1 MELITTQHYGG
12 NIFSFYSTKRKDIFM
27 TINELATGFGYASK
41 SGIEKLIQRNPHLLD
56 KEYSSALK
64 DAKQKNFVTENKYS
78 FISKVPVRNYG
89 TPQSVG
95 TIKSKV
101 QYQEVRLFTE
111 RGIFEI
117 GCLSRTKV
125 AKTFRKWLYNYIEK
139 LENAL
144 IHDIVAHTK
153 SKDLQKMLHDA
164 VYESPAYINKED
176 NSKAKVIMNIN
187 KLLIKTASQSRVKHK
202 EDMTAEEIQ
211 KLEHLEHKTIT
222 LLNEGK
228 CYQEIK
234 LHTKCISTIFKN

>member
-27 TINELATGFGYASK
+27 TINELALGFGYKSK
-41 SGIEKLIQRNPHLLD
+41 KGIEEMLRRKP
-56 KEYSSALK
+56 YLK
-64 DAKQKNFVTENKYS
+64 ENKYS
-78 FISKVPVRNYG
+78 FMSKVPVRNYG

-95 TIKSKV
+95 TTKSKL

-117 GCLSRTKV
+117 GCISHTAKAEQFRDWVFNQLKILKNAFTKGM
-125 AKTFRKWLYNYIEK
+125 I
-139 LENAL
+139 
-144 IHDIVAHTK
+144 AHTE

-164 VYESPAYINKED
+164 VFNSPIYKEKTED
-176 NSKAKVIMNIN
+176 KRRFAITNFNN
-187 KLLIKTASQSRVKHK
+187 LLIKTASNGRVTHK
-202 EDMTAEEIQ
+202 VDMTAEEIQ
-211 KLEHLEHKTIT
+211 KLEHLEHKTIA

-234 LHTKCISTIFKN
+234 SAL

>member
-27 TINELATGFGYASK
+27 TINELATGFGYK
-41 SGIEKLIQRNPHLLD
+41 GKKGIEEMLRRKP
-56 KEYSSALK
+56 YLK
-64 DAKQKNFVTENKYS
+64 ENKYS
-78 FISKVPVRNYG
+78 FMSKVPVRNYG

-95 TIKSKV
+95 TTKSKL

-117 GCLSRTKV
+117 GCISHTAKAEQFRDWVFNQLKMLKNAFTKGM
-125 AKTFRKWLYNYIEK
+125 I
-139 LENAL
+139 
-144 IHDIVAHTK
+144 AHTE

-164 VYESPAYINKED
+164 VFNSPIYKEKTED
-176 NSKAKVIMNIN
+176 KRRFAITNFNN
-187 KLLIKTASQSRVKHK
+187 LLIKTASNGRVTHK
-202 EDMTAEEIQ
+202 VDMTAEEIQ
-211 KLEHLEHKTIT
+211 KLEHLEHKTIA

-234 LHTKCISTIFKN
+234 LAL

>member
-27 TINELATGFGYASK
+27 TINELATGFGYKSK
-41 SGIEKLIQRNPHLLD
+41 KGIEEMLRRKP
-56 KEYSSALK
+56 YLK
-64 DAKQKNFVTENKYS
+64 ENKYS
-78 FISKVPVRNYG
+78 FMSKVPVRNYG

-95 TIKSKV
+95 TTKSKL

-117 GCLSRTKV
+117 GCISHTAKAEQFRDWVFNQLKMLKNAFTKGM
-125 AKTFRKWLYNYIEK
+125 I
-139 LENAL
+139 
-144 IHDIVAHTK
+144 AHTE

-164 VYESPAYINKED
+164 VFNSPIYKE
-176 NSKAKVIMNIN
+176 KAEDKRRFAITNFN
-187 KLLIKTASQSRVKHK
+187 NLLIKTASNGRVTHK
-202 EDMTAEEIQ
+202 VDMTAEEIQ
-211 KLEHLEHKTIT
+211 KLEHLEHKTIA

-234 LHTKCISTIFKN
+234 LAL

>member
-27 TINELATGFGYASK
+27 TINELATGFGYKSK
-41 SGIEKLIQRNPHLLD
+41 KGIEEMLRRKP
-56 KEYSSALK
+56 YLK
-64 DAKQKNFVTENKYS
+64 ENKYS
-78 FISKVPVRNYG
+78 FMSKVPVRNYG

-95 TIKSKV
+95 TTKSKL

-117 GCLSRTKV
+117 GCISHTAKAEQFRDWVFNQLKMLKNAFTKGM
-125 AKTFRKWLYNYIEK
+125 I
-139 LENAL
+139 
-144 IHDIVAHTK
+144 AHTE

-164 VYESPAYINKED
+164 VFNSPIYKE
-176 NSKAKVIMNIN
+176 KAEDKRRFAITNFN
-187 KLLIKTASQSRVKHK
+187 NLLIKTASNGRVTHK
-202 EDMTAEEIQ
+202 VDMTAEEIQ
-211 KLEHLEHKTIT
+211 KLEHLEHKTIA

-234 LHTKCISTIFKN
+234 LALWND

>member
-27 TINELATGFGYASK
+27 TINELATGFGYKSK
-41 SGIEKLIQRNPHLLD
+41 KGIEEMLRRKP
-56 KEYSSALK
+56 YLK
-64 DAKQKNFVTENKYS
+64 ENKYS
-78 FISKVPVRNYG
+78 FMSKVPVRNYG

-95 TIKSKV
+95 TTKSKL

-117 GCLSRTKV
+117 GCISHTAKAEQFRDWVFNQLKILKNAFTKGM
-125 AKTFRKWLYNYIEK
+125 I
-139 LENAL
+139 
-144 IHDIVAHTK
+144 AHTE

-164 VYESPAYINKED
+164 VFNSPIYKEKTED
-176 NSKAKVIMNIN
+176 KRRFAITNFNN
-187 KLLIKTASQSRVKHK
+187 LLIKTASNGRVTHK
-202 EDMTAEEIQ
+202 VDMTAEEIQ
-211 KLEHLEHKTIT
+211 KLEHLEHKTIA

-234 LHTKCISTIFKN
+234 LAL

>member
-27 TINELATGFGYASK
+27 TINELATGFGYKSK
-41 SGIEKLIQRNPHLLD
+41 KGIEEMLRRKP
-56 KEYSSALK
+56 YLK
-64 DAKQKNFVTENKYS
+64 ENKYS
-78 FISKVPVRNYG
+78 FMSKVPVRNYG

-95 TIKSKV
+95 TTKSKL

-117 GCLSRTKV
+117 GCISHTAKAEQFRDWVFNQLKMLKNAFTKGM
-125 AKTFRKWLYNYIEK
+125 I
-139 LENAL
+139 
-144 IHDIVAHTK
+144 AHTE

-164 VYESPAYINKED
+164 VFNSPIYKEKTED
-176 NSKAKVIMNIN
+176 KRRFAITNFNN
-187 KLLIKTASQSRVKHK
+187 LLIKTASNGRVTHK
-202 EDMTAEEIQ
+202 VDMTAEEIQ
-211 KLEHLEHKTIT
+211 KLEHLEHKTIA

-234 LHTKCISTIFKN
+234 LSL

>member
-27 TINELATGFGYASK
+27 TINELATGFGYKSK
-41 SGIEKLIQRNPHLLD
+41 KGIEEMLRRKP
-56 KEYSSALK
+56 YLK
-64 DAKQKNFVTENKYS
+64 ENKYS
-78 FISKVPVRNYG
+78 FMSKVPVRNYG

-95 TIKSKV
+95 TTKSKL

-117 GCLSRTKV
+117 GCISHTAKAEQFRDWVFNQLKMLKNAFTKGM
-125 AKTFRKWLYNYIEK
+125 I
-139 LENAL
+139 
-144 IHDIVAHTK
+144 AHTE

-164 VYESPAYINKED
+164 VFNSPAYINKDDE
-176 NSKAKVIMNIN
+176 SKRKSIMNIN
-187 KLLIKTASQSRVKHK
+187 KHLIKTASQSRVKHK

-211 KLEHLEHKTIT
+211 KLEHLEHKTIA

-228 CYQEIK
+228 CYHR
-234 LHTKCISTIFKN
+234 LC